1 MAQKQ
6 KAIPLKQRLQYRLD
20 NFMSKGGMA
29 VFLALLCLFFIAFV
43 IMSTV
48 RMSVFWFFPDAG
60 VDGLSDLNWR
70 VFFQIIDSGSLA
82 ELDAGSNLASKLVGI
97 VTIFFGLVLFS
108 SMVAFIT
115 QQFEERLALLR
126 KGRSAVLESGHT
138 LVLGFG
144 DRLVDM
150 LRELI
155 IANESESD
163 AVVVVLAQ
171 NDKEQMDDYLR
182 EQILDWQT
190 TRMIVR
196 SGNTA
201 SLPTLRKVGVEHA
214 DSIVI
219 LSDAKPSQT
228 LQVKELADARVIKA
242 IMAVLAITGDRSGI
256 PIVAELHLARNRELA
271 ESVQPGRVTTLDETD
286 LLARMLVQTSRS
298 VGLSVVYSDLVG
310 FEGNEFY
317 FFRPKQGWGPLTFG
331 QLQLHFQRSVPLGV
345 RNVNHQIR
353 LNPPPDYPML
363 PEDEVVILAED
374 DSTIKFFDKPVM
386 VPITLSYSEQRAS
399 VPKEKHLIIH
409 WTTKTPIV
417 LKEYASYL
425 TSGSQL
431 HLVVQQNSD
440 VLRQTFT
447 QIAEQNPNVVMQIRE
462 LDLSRY
468 AAIRAIRPHRYNTVA
483 ILGRP
488 SATAE
493 EIDTRTLLI
502 LLQMRRHFRAYAEE
516 TGETVTTKLITEVVE
531 SENTELVVKTGV
543 RDFLLSN
550 RFISKI
556 FAQAAL
562 NPEVMFVYDQLFSAE
577 GSEVYLKSV
586 ALYFDPEESPQVSFG
601 DCMLAA
607 QAREEVCFG
616 VKLIADEAHAERNF
630 GVQLIPKRDETF
642 RFEPGDCLITLAEDE
657 S

>member
-6 KAIPLKQRLQYRLD
+6 ASIPLRQKLQYRLD
-20 NFMSKGGMA
+20 NFMSKGGLA
-29 VFLALLCLFFIAFV
+29 VFLALLFLFFIAFV
-43 IMSTV
+43 IMSSV
-48 RMSVFWFFPDAG
+48 RMSVFWLFPDEG
-60 VDGLSDLNWR
+60 IEGLADLNWR
-70 VFFQIIDSGSLA
+70 VFFQIIDAGSLA

-115 QQFEERLALLR
+115 QQFEERLSLLR
-126 KGRSAVLESGHT
+126 KGRSMVLESGHT

-163 AVVVVLAQ
+163 AAVVVLAEE
-171 NDKEQMDDYLR
+171 DKEKMDDYLH
-182 EQILDWQT
+182 EQISDRQT
-190 TRMIVR
+190 TRMIAR

-201 SLPTLRKVGVEHA
+201 SLPTLRKVGVENA
-214 DSIVI
+214 ASVVI
-219 LSDAKPSQT
+219 LSDAKPSQS
-228 LQVKELADARVIKA
+228 LQAKELADARVIKA

-256 PIVAELHLARNRELA
+256 PVVAELHLTRNRELA
-271 ESVQPGRVTTLDETD
+271 QSVQPGRVTTLDETD
-286 LLARMLVQTSRS
+286 LLSRMLVQTSRS

-317 FFRPKQGWGPLTFG
+317 FYRPKNGWGPLTFG
-331 QLQLHFQRSVPLGV
+331 QLQLHFQRSVPLGI

-363 PEDEVVILAED
+363 AEDEVVILAED
-374 DSTIKFFDKPVM
+374 DSTIKFYDKPVIE
-386 VPITLSYSEQRAS
+386 PQTLAYSVLRAS
-399 VPKEKHLIIH
+399 IPKEKHLLIH

-425 TSGSQL
+425 TAGSQL

-440 VLRQTFT
+440 PIRRAFT
-447 QIAEQNPNVVMQIRE
+447 QIAERYPQVVMQIRE

-468 AAIRAIRPHRYNTVA
+468 AAIRAIRPHRYDTVS

-502 LLQMRRHFRAYAEE
+502 LLQMRRHFRAYQEE

-531 SENTELVVKTGV
+531 SENTELVVQTGV

-562 NPEVMFVYDQLFSAE
+562 NPEVMLVYDQLFSAE
-577 GSEVYLKSV
+577 GSEVYLKPV
-586 ALYFDPEESPQVSFG
+586 PLYFDPEEAGEVTFG

-607 QAREEVCFG
+607 QARQEVCFG
-616 VKLIADEAHAERNF
+616 VKLIADEARADHNF
-630 GVQLIPKRDETF
+630 GVQLIPKRDERF

>member
-1 MAQKQ
+1 MAKPKQ
-6 KAIPLKQRLQYRLD
+6 SIPFRQRLQYRLD

-43 IMSTV
+43 IMSSV
-48 RMSVFWFFPDAG
+48 RMLAFWLFPDAG
-60 VDGLSDLNWR
+60 VEGLSDLNWR

-82 ELDAGSNLASKLVGI
+82 ELDADSNLASKLVGI

-155 IANESESD
+155 IANESEAD
-163 AVVVVLAQ
+163 ASVVVLASE
-171 NDKEQMDDYLR
+171 DKDKMDDYLR
-182 EQILDWQT
+182 DQIHDWQT

-201 SLPTLRKVGVEHA
+201 GLPTLRKVGVERA

-219 LSDAKPSQT
+219 LSDAKPSQS
-228 LQVKELADARVIKA
+228 LQVKELADARVIKS

-256 PIVAELHLARNRELA
+256 PIVAELHLVRNRELA

-286 LLARMLVQTSRS
+286 LLSRMLVQTSRS

-317 FFRPKQGWGPLTFG
+317 FYRPKQGCG

-374 DSTIKFFDKPVM
+374 DSTIKFFDKAVVEPK
-386 VPITLSYSEQRAS
+386 TLTYSEQRAS

-425 TSGSQL
+425 TPGSQL
-431 HLVVQQNSD
+431 HLVVLQNSD
-440 VLRQTFT
+440 ALRRTFT
-447 QIAEQNPNVVMQIRE
+447 RLAEQNPNVVMQIRE
-462 LDLSRY
+462 LDLSSY
-468 AAIRAIRPHRYNTVA
+468 SSIRAIRPHLYDTVS

-502 LLQMRRHFRAYAEE
+502 LLQIRRHFRAYEEE
-516 TGETVTTKLITEVVE
+516 TGERVTTKLITEVVE

-562 NPEVMFVYDQLFSAE
+562 NPEVMLVYHQLFSSD

-586 ALYFDPEESPQVSFG
+586 SLYFDPEEAGEVSFG

-607 QAREEVCFG
+607 QARQEVCFG
-616 VKLIADEAHAERNF
+616 VKLIADEAHSARNF
-630 GVQLIPKRDETF
+630 GVQLIPSRTERF

>member
-6 KAIPLKQRLQYRLD
+6 ASIPLRQKLQYRLD
-20 NFMSKGGMA
+20 NFMSKGGLA
-29 VFLALLCLFFIAFV
+29 VFLALLFLFFIAFV
-43 IMSTV
+43 IMSSV
-48 RMSVFWFFPDAG
+48 RMSVFWLFPDEG
-60 VDGLSDLNWR
+60 IEGLADLNWR
-70 VFFQIIDSGSLA
+70 VFFQIIDAGSLA

-115 QQFEERLALLR
+115 QQFEERLSLLR
-126 KGRSAVLESGHT
+126 KGRSMVLESGHT

-163 AVVVVLAQ
+163 AAVVVLAEE
-171 NDKEQMDDYLR
+171 DKEKMDDYLH
-182 EQILDWQT
+182 EQISDRQT
-190 TRMIVR
+190 TRMIAR

-201 SLPTLRKVGVEHA
+201 SLPTLRKVGVENA
-214 DSIVI
+214 ASVVI
-219 LSDAKPSQT
+219 LSDAKPSQS
-228 LQVKELADARVIKA
+228 LQAKELADARVIKA

-256 PIVAELHLARNRELA
+256 PVVAELHLTRNRELA
-271 ESVQPGRVTTLDETD
+271 QSVQPGRVTTLDETD
-286 LLARMLVQTSRS
+286 LLSRMLVQTSRS

-317 FFRPKQGWGPLTFG
+317 FYRPKNGWGPLTFG
-331 QLQLHFQRSVPLGV
+331 QLQLHFQRSVPLGI

-363 PEDEVVILAED
+363 AEDEVVILAED
-374 DSTIKFFDKPVM
+374 DSTIKFYDKPVIE
-386 VPITLSYSEQRAS
+386 PQTLAYSVLRAS
-399 VPKEKHLIIH
+399 VPKEKHLLIH

-425 TSGSQL
+425 TAGSQL

-440 VLRQTFT
+440 PIRRAFT
-447 QIAEQNPNVVMQIRE
+447 QIAERYPQVVMQIRE

-468 AAIRAIRPHRYNTVA
+468 AAIRAIRPHRYDTVS

-502 LLQMRRHFRAYAEE
+502 LLQMRRYFRAYREE
-516 TGETVTTKLITEVVE
+516 TGEEVTTKLITEVVE
-531 SENTELVVKTGV
+531 SENTELVVQTGV

-562 NPEVMFVYDQLFSAE
+562 NPEVMLVYDQLFSAE
-577 GSEVYLKSV
+577 GSEVYLKPV
-586 ALYFDPEESPQVSFG
+586 PLYFDPEEAGEVTFG

-607 QAREEVCFG
+607 QARQEVCFG
-616 VKLIADEAHAERNF
+616 VKLIADEARADHNF
-630 GVQLIPKRDETF
+630 GVQLIPKRDERF
-642 RFEPGDCLITLAEDE
+642 RFEPRDCLITLAEDE

>member
-1 MAQKQ
+1 
-6 KAIPLKQRLQYRLD
+6 
-20 NFMSKGGMA
+20 
-29 VFLALLCLFFIAFV
+29 
-43 IMSTV
+43 
-48 RMSVFWFFPDAG
+48 
-60 VDGLSDLNWR
+60 
-70 VFFQIIDSGSLA
+70 
-82 ELDAGSNLASKLVGI
+82 
-97 VTIFFGLVLFS
+97 
-108 SMVAFIT
+108 
-115 QQFEERLALLR
+115 
-126 KGRSAVLESGHT
+126 
-138 LVLGFG
+138 
-144 DRLVDM
+144 
-150 LRELI
+150 
-155 IANESESD
+155 
-163 AVVVVLAQ
+163 
-171 NDKEQMDDYLR
+171 
-182 EQILDWQT
+182 
-190 TRMIVR
+190 MIVR

-201 SLPTLRKVGVEHA
+201 SLPTLRKVGVEQA

-256 PIVAELHLARNRELA
+256 AIVAELHLMRNRELA

-345 RNVNHQIR
+345 RNLNHQIR

-374 DSTIKFFDKPVM
+374 DSTIKFYDKAVM
-386 VPITLSYSEQRAS
+386 VPKTLSYSEQRAS

-440 VLRQTFT
+440 ALRRTFT
-447 QIAEQNPNVVMQIRE
+447 KIAEQNQNVAMQIRE
-462 LDLSRY
+462 LDLSHY
-468 AAIRAIRPHRYNTVA
+468 AAIRAIRPHLYDTVS

-502 LLQMRRHFRAYAEE
+502 LLQMRRHFRAYTEE
-516 TGETVTTKLITEVVE
+516 TGATVTTKLITEVVE

-577 GSEVYLKSV
+577 GSEVYLKSIL
-586 ALYFDPEESPQVSFG
+586 LYFDPEEAGEVTFG

-607 QAREEVCFG
+607 QARQEVCFG
-616 VKLIADEAHAERNF
+616 VKLIADEAHADRNF
-630 GVQLIPKRDETF
+630 GVQLIPKRGERF
-642 RFEPGDCLITLAEDE
+642 RFEAGDCLITLAEDE